1 VTDGWTVG
9 GTGVA
14 ASGQFLFGNEANLT
28 AKTPADFVFN
38 LHTSYQLTPTLQ
50 LFGLIENAFNTT
62 YYTFGTFSPTSS
74 VPIVQAPGAANPAQL
89 QPWRNDC
96 RDRWHPHDVL
106 INDVAEPPA

>member
-1 VTDGWTVG
+1 VTDGWTVS

-62 YYTFGTFSPTSS
+62 YYHLAPFHRPHPFRLSRLPAP
-74 VPIVQAPGAANPAQL
+74 PIPRSYSPGATIAGTVGI
-89 QPWRNDC
+89 RMTF
-96 RDRWHPHDVL
+96 
-106 INDVAEPPA
+106 